1 MPTADIQALLARFDY
16 TDGVYLRDEMDIAVA
31 QREAITPHL
40 IALLDDLADNPLRYT
55 LEGRNGHVY
64 AVSLLSHFRET
75 AAHRAIIRAFTVPRE
90 QLEELWGDMIT
101 ETLPTLLHRTCG
113 GSLDRIRALVV
124 DREVDPFV
132 RGAAIEALTF
142 AVAEGVA
149 DRDETVA
156 FLEGLFTGEEAEADS
171 FFWSNL
177 VATLC
182 DLHPGDSMELIRR
195 AYADNLVQQDYIA
208 PEDVERSLALDRAE
222 AMDALRER
230 TRRRMPADLHSYISW
245 FAEFQPKE
253 DRPPASTDRE
263 AARARQAD
271 RKKQAERARN
281 KAAKKA
287 RKKNRR

>member
-156 FLEGLFTGEEAEADS
+156 FVQGLFTGEEAEADS

-208 PEDVERSLALDRAE
+208 PEDVERSLAMDRAE

-230 TRRRMPADLHSYISW
+230 TRRRMSGDLHRYISW

-287 RKKNRR
+287 RKKSRR

>member
-156 FLEGLFTGEEAEADS
+156 FVQGLFTGEEAEADS

-208 PEDVERSLALDRAE
+208 PEDVERSLAMDRAE

-230 TRRRMPADLHSYISW
+230 TRRRMPADLHRYISW

-287 RKKNRR
+287 RKKTRR

>member
-124 DREVDPFV
+124 DREVDLFV

-156 FLEGLFTGEEAEADS
+156 FVQGLFTGEEAEADS

-208 PEDVERSLALDRAE
+208 PEDVERSLAMDRAE

-230 TRRRMPADLHSYISW
+230 TRRRMPADLHRYISW

>member
-1 MPTADIQALLARFDY
+1 MPTADIQALLARFDFA
-16 TDGVYLRDEMDIAVA
+16 DGVYLHDEMDIAVA

-40 IALLDDLADNPLRYT
+40 IALLEDLADNPLRYT

-64 AVSLLSHFRET
+64 AVSLLAHFQET
-75 AAHRAIIRAFTVPRE
+75 AAHQAIIRAFTVPGE

-142 AVAEGVA
+142 AVAERVA

-156 FLEGLFTGEEAEADS
+156 FVQGLFTGEEAEADS

-222 AMDALRER
+222 AMEALRER
-230 TRRRMPADLHSYISW
+230 SRRRMPADLHRYISW
-245 FAEFQPKE
+245 FAEFQPK
-253 DRPPASTDRE
+253 DDPPRAEADRE
-263 AARARQAD
+263 TERTRRAGK
-271 RKKQAERARN
+271 KKQAERARN

>member
-156 FLEGLFTGEEAEADS
+156 FVQGLFTGEEAEADS

-195 AYADNLVQQDYIA
+195 AYADNLVQKDYIA
-208 PEDVERSLALDRAE
+208 PEDVERSLTLDRAE
-222 AMDALRER
+222 AMEALRER
-230 TRRRMPADLHSYISW
+230 TRRRMPADLHRYISW

>member
-40 IALLDDLADNPLRYT
+40 LALLDDLADNPLRYT

-156 FLEGLFTGEEAEADS
+156 FVQGLFTGEEAEADS

-208 PEDVERSLALDRAE
+208 PEDVERSLAMDRAE

-230 TRRRMPADLHSYISW
+230 TRRRMPADLHRYISW

>member
-16 TDGVYLRDEMDIAVA
+16 ADGVYLHDEMDIAVA
-31 QREAITPHL
+31 QRETITPHL
-40 IALLDDLADNPLRYT
+40 IALLDDLAENPLRYT

-64 AVSLLSHFRET
+64 AVSLLAHFQET
-75 AAHRAIIRAFTVPRE
+75 AAHRAIIRAFTVPGE

-156 FLEGLFTGEEAEADS
+156 FLEGLFTGEEAETDS

-195 AYADNLVQQDYIA
+195 AYADNLVQKDYIA
-208 PEDVERSLALDRAE
+208 PEDVERSLTLDRAE
-222 AMDALRER
+222 AMEALRER
-230 TRRRMPADLHSYISW
+230 TRRRMPADLHRYISW

-253 DRPPASTDRE
+253 DPPRPEADRE
-263 AARARQAD
+263 TERTRRAGK
-271 RKKQAERARN
+271 KKQAERARN

>member
-31 QREAITPHL
+31 HREAITPHL

-156 FLEGLFTGEEAEADS
+156 FVQGLFTGEEAEADS

-208 PEDVERSLALDRAE
+208 PEDVERSLAMDRAE

-230 TRRRMPADLHSYISW
+230 TRRRMPADLHRYISW

>member
-16 TDGVYLRDEMDIAVA
+16 ADGVYLHDEMDIAVA

-156 FLEGLFTGEEAEADS
+156 FVQELFTGEEAEADS

-208 PEDVERSLALDRAE
+208 PEDVERSLAMDRAE

-230 TRRRMPADLHSYISW
+230 TRRRMPADLHRYISW

>member
-1 MPTADIQALLARFDY
+1 MPTADIQALLARFDFA
-16 TDGVYLRDEMDIAVA
+16 DGVYLHDEMDIAVA

-40 IALLDDLADNPLRYT
+40 IALLEDLADNPLRYT

-64 AVSLLSHFRET
+64 AVSLLAHFQET
-75 AAHRAIIRAFTVPRE
+75 AAHQAIIRAFTVPGE

-222 AMDALRER
+222 AMEALRER
-230 TRRRMPADLHSYISW
+230 SRRRMPADLHRYISW
-245 FAEFQPKE
+245 FAEFQPK
-253 DRPPASTDRE
+253 DDPPRAEADRE
-263 AARARQAD
+263 TERTRRAGK
-271 RKKQAERARN
+271 KKQAERARN

>member
-1 MPTADIQALLARFDY
+1 M
-16 TDGVYLRDEMDIAVA
+16 
-31 QREAITPHL
+31 
-40 IALLDDLADNPLRYT
+40 
-55 LEGRNGHVY
+55 
-64 AVSLLSHFRET
+64 
-75 AAHRAIIRAFTVPRE
+75 
-90 QLEELWGDMIT
+90 
-101 ETLPTLLHRTCG
+101 
-113 GSLDRIRALVV
+113 
-124 DREVDPFV
+124 
-132 RGAAIEALTF
+132 
-142 AVAEGVA
+142 
-149 DRDETVA
+149 
-156 FLEGLFTGEEAEADS
+156 
-171 FFWSNL
+171 
-177 VATLC
+177 ATLC

-208 PEDVERSLALDRAE
+208 PEDVERSLAMDRAE

-230 TRRRMPADLHSYISW
+230 TRRRMPADLHRYISW

>member
-16 TDGVYLRDEMDIAVA
+16 ADGVYLHDEMDIAVA
-31 QREAITPHL
+31 QRETITPHL

-64 AVSLLSHFRET
+64 AVSLLAHFQET
-75 AAHRAIIRAFTVPRE
+75 AAHQAIIRAFTVPGE

-195 AYADNLVQQDYIA
+195 AYADNLVQKDYIA
-208 PEDVERSLALDRAE
+208 PEDVERSLTLDRAE
-222 AMDALRER
+222 AMEALRER
-230 TRRRMPADLHSYISW
+230 TRRRMPADLHRYISW

-253 DRPPASTDRE
+253 DPPRPEADRE
-263 AARARQAD
+263 TERTRRAGK
-271 RKKQAERARN
+271 KKQAERARN

>member
-16 TDGVYLRDEMDIAVA
+16 ADGVYLHDEMDIAVA

-124 DREVDPFV
+124 NREVDPFV

-156 FLEGLFTGEEAEADS
+156 FVQGLFTGEEAEADS

-208 PEDVERSLALDRAE
+208 PEDVERSLAMDRAE

-230 TRRRMPADLHSYISW
+230 TRRRMPADLHRYISW
-245 FAEFQPKE
+245 FAEFQPRE
-253 DRPPASTDRE
+253 DQPPASTDRE

>member
-75 AAHRAIIRAFTVPRE
+75 AAHRAIIRAFTVPWE

-124 DREVDPFV
+124 DREVDLFV

-208 PEDVERSLALDRAE
+208 PEDVERSLAMDRAE

-230 TRRRMPADLHSYISW
+230 TRRRMPADLHRYISW

>member
-124 DREVDPFV
+124 NREVDPFV

-156 FLEGLFTGEEAEADS
+156 FVQGLFTGEEAEADS

-230 TRRRMPADLHSYISW
+230 TRRRMPADLHRYISW

>member
-124 DREVDPFV
+124 NREVNPFV

-156 FLEGLFTGEEAEADS
+156 FVQGLFTGEEAEADS

-195 AYADNLVQQDYIA
+195 ACADNLVQQDYIA
-208 PEDVERSLALDRAE
+208 PEDVERSLAMDRAE

-230 TRRRMPADLHSYISW
+230 TRRRMPADLHRYISW

>member
-16 TDGVYLRDEMDIAVA
+16 ADGVYLHDEMDIAVA
-31 QREAITPHL
+31 QRETITPHL
-40 IALLDDLADNPLRYT
+40 ISLLDDLADNPLRYT

-64 AVSLLSHFRET
+64 AVSLLAHFQET
-75 AAHRAIIRAFTVPRE
+75 AAHRAIIRAFTVPGE

-195 AYADNLVQQDYIA
+195 AYADNLVQKDYIA
-208 PEDVERSLALDRAE
+208 PEDVERSLTLDRAE
-222 AMDALRER
+222 AMEALRER
-230 TRRRMPADLHSYISW
+230 TRRRMPADLHRYISW

-253 DRPPASTDRE
+253 DPPRPEADRE
-263 AARARQAD
+263 TERTRRAGK
-271 RKKQAERARN
+271 KKQAERARN

-287 RKKNRR
+287 RKKNRC

>member
-156 FLEGLFTGEEAEADS
+156 FVQGLFTGEEAEADS

-208 PEDVERSLALDRAE
+208 PEDVERSLAMDRAE

-230 TRRRMPADLHSYISW
+230 TRRRMPADLHRYISW
-245 FAEFQPKE
+245 FAEFQPKG

>member
-156 FLEGLFTGEEAEADS
+156 FVQGLFTGEEAEADS

-208 PEDVERSLALDRAE
+208 PEDVERSLAMDRAE

-230 TRRRMPADLHSYISW
+230 TRRRMPADLHRYISW

-271 RKKQAERARN
+271 RKKQTERARN

>member
-1 MPTADIQALLARFDY
+1 MPTADIQALLARFDFA
-16 TDGVYLRDEMDIAVA
+16 DGVYLHDEMDIAVA

-40 IALLDDLADNPLRYT
+40 IALLEDLADNPLRYT

-64 AVSLLSHFRET
+64 AVSLLAHFQET
-75 AAHRAIIRAFTVPRE
+75 AAHQAIIRAFTVPGE

-142 AVAEGVA
+142 AVAERVA

-156 FLEGLFTGEEAEADS
+156 FVQGLFTGEEAEADS

-222 AMDALRER
+222 AMEALRER
-230 TRRRMPADLHSYISW
+230 SRRRMPADLHRYISW

-253 DRPPASTDRE
+253 DPPRPEADRE
-263 AARARQAD
+263 TERTRRAGK
-271 RKKQAERARN
+271 KKQAERARN

>member
-16 TDGVYLRDEMDIAVA
+16 ADGVYLHDEMDIAVA
-31 QREAITPHL
+31 HRETITPLL
-40 IALLDDLADNPLRYT
+40 IALLEELADNPLLYT

-64 AVSLLSHFRET
+64 AVSLLAHFKET
-75 AAHRAIIRAFTVPRE
+75 AAHEAIIRAFSVDRE
-90 QLEELWGDMIT
+90 QSEELWGDMIT

-156 FLEGLFTGEEAEADS
+156 FVQGLFTGEEAEADS

-208 PEDVERSLALDRAE
+208 PEDVERSLAMDRAE

-230 TRRRMPADLHSYISW
+230 TRRRMPADLHRYISW

>member
-1 MPTADIQALLARFDY
+1 MPTADIQALLARFDFA
-16 TDGVYLRDEMDIAVA
+16 DGVYLHDEMDIAVA

-40 IALLDDLADNPLRYT
+40 IALLEDLADNPLRYT

-64 AVSLLSHFRET
+64 AVSLLAHFQET
-75 AAHRAIIRAFTVPRE
+75 AAHQAIIRAFTVPGE

-142 AVAEGVA
+142 AVAERVA

-156 FLEGLFTGEEAEADS
+156 FVQGLFTGEEAEADS

-222 AMDALRER
+222 AMEALRER
-230 TRRRMPADLHSYISW
+230 TRRRMPADLHRYISW
-245 FAEFQPKE
+245 FAEFQPK
-253 DRPPASTDRE
+253 DDPPRAEADRE
-263 AARARQAD
+263 TERTRRAGK
-271 RKKQAERARN
+271 KKQAERARN

>member
-156 FLEGLFTGEEAEADS
+156 FVQGLFTGEEAEADS

-230 TRRRMPADLHSYISW
+230 TRRRMPADLHRYISW

>member
-16 TDGVYLRDEMDIAVA
+16 ADGVYLHDEMDIAVA

-195 AYADNLVQQDYIA
+195 AYADNLVQKDYIA
-208 PEDVERSLALDRAE
+208 PEDVERSLTLDRAE
-222 AMDALRER
+222 AMEALRER
-230 TRRRMPADLHSYISW
+230 TRRRMPADLHRYISW

-253 DRPPASTDRE
+253 DPPRPEADRE
-263 AARARQAD
+263 TERTRRAGK
-271 RKKQAERARN
+271 KKQAERARN

-287 RKKNRR
+287 RKKNRC

>member
-16 TDGVYLRDEMDIAVA
+16 ADGVYLHDEMDIAVA
-31 QREAITPHL
+31 QRETITPHL

-64 AVSLLSHFRET
+64 AVSLLAHFQET
-75 AAHRAIIRAFTVPRE
+75 AAHRAIIRAFTVPGE

-156 FLEGLFTGEEAEADS
+156 FVQGLFTGEEAEADS

-195 AYADNLVQQDYIA
+195 AYADNLVQKDYIA
-208 PEDVERSLALDRAE
+208 PEDVERSLTLDRAE
-222 AMDALRER
+222 AMEALRER
-230 TRRRMPADLHSYISW
+230 TRRRMPADLHRYISW

-253 DRPPASTDRE
+253 DPPRPEADRE
-263 AARARQAD
+263 TERTRRAGK
-271 RKKQAERARN
+271 KKQAERARN

>member
-1 MPTADIQALLARFDY
+1 
-16 TDGVYLRDEMDIAVA
+16 
-31 QREAITPHL
+31 
-40 IALLDDLADNPLRYT
+40 
-55 LEGRNGHVY
+55 VY

-222 AMDALRER
+222 AMEALRER
-230 TRRRMPADLHSYISW
+230 TRRRMPADLHRYISW

-253 DRPPASTDRE
+253 DPPRPEADRE
-263 AARARQAD
+263 TERTRRAGK
-271 RKKQAERARN
+271 KKQAERARN

>member
-113 GSLDRIRALVV
+113 GSLDRIRALVA
-124 DREVDPFV
+124 DREVDLFV

-156 FLEGLFTGEEAEADS
+156 FVQGLFTGEEAEADS

-208 PEDVERSLALDRAE
+208 PEDVERSLAMDRAE

-230 TRRRMPADLHSYISW
+230 TRRRMPADLHRYISW

>member
-208 PEDVERSLALDRAE
+208 PEDVERSLAMDRAE

-230 TRRRMPADLHSYISW
+230 TRRRMPADLHRYISW

>member
-1 MPTADIQALLARFDY
+1 MPPADIQALLARFDS

-156 FLEGLFTGEEAEADS
+156 FVQGLFTGEEAEADS

-208 PEDVERSLALDRAE
+208 PEDVERSLAMDRAE

-230 TRRRMPADLHSYISW
+230 TRRRMPADLHRYISW

>member
-156 FLEGLFTGEEAEADS
+156 FVQGLFTGEEAEADS

-208 PEDVERSLALDRAE
+208 PEDVERSLAMDRAE

-230 TRRRMPADLHSYISW
+230 TRRRMPADLHRYISW
-245 FAEFQPKE
+245 FAEFQPK
-253 DRPPASTDRE
+253 DDPPRPEADRE
-263 AARARQAD
+263 NERTRRAGK
-271 RKKQAERARN
+271 KKQAERARN

>member
-16 TDGVYLRDEMDIAVA
+16 ADGVYLHDEMDIAVA
-31 QREAITPHL
+31 QRETITPHL
-40 IALLDDLADNPLRYT
+40 IALLDDLAENPLRYT

-64 AVSLLSHFRET
+64 AVSLLAHFQET
-75 AAHRAIIRAFTVPRE
+75 AAHRAIIRAFTVPGE

-195 AYADNLVQQDYIA
+195 AYADNLVQKDYIA
-208 PEDVERSLALDRAE
+208 PEDVERSLTLDRAE
-222 AMDALRER
+222 AMEALRER
-230 TRRRMPADLHSYISW
+230 TRRRMPADLHRYISW

-253 DRPPASTDRE
+253 DPPRPEADRE
-263 AARARQAD
+263 TERTRRAGK
-271 RKKQAERARN
+271 KKQAERARN

>member
-31 QREAITPHL
+31 HREAITPHL

-156 FLEGLFTGEEAEADS
+156 FVQGLFTGEEAEADS

-230 TRRRMPADLHSYISW
+230 TRRRMPADLHRYISW

>member
-132 RGAAIEALTF
+132 RGAAIEALTL

-156 FLEGLFTGEEAEADS
+156 FVQGLFTGEEAEADS

-208 PEDVERSLALDRAE
+208 PEDVERSLAMDRAE

-230 TRRRMPADLHSYISW
+230 TRRRMPADLHRYISW

>member
-1 MPTADIQALLARFDY
+1 MPTADIQALLARFEYAD
-16 TDGVYLRDEMDIAVA
+16 DAYLKDEMDIAVA
-31 QREAITPHL
+31 HRETITPLL
-40 IALLDDLADNPLRYT
+40 IALLEELADNPLLYT

-64 AVSLLSHFRET
+64 AVSLLAHFKET
-75 AAHRAIIRAFTVPRE
+75 AAHQAIIRAFTVPGD

-124 DREVDPFV
+124 DREVDLFV

-156 FLEGLFTGEEAEADS
+156 FVQGLFTGEEAEADS

-182 DLHPGDSMELIRR
+182 DLHPGDSMDLIRR
-195 AYADNLVQQDYIA
+195 AYADGLVQPGYIGMS
-208 PEDVERSLALDRAE
+208 DVERSLALDRAE
-222 AMDALRER
+222 AMAALGER

-245 FAEFQPKE
+245 FAEFQPK
-253 DRPPASTDRE
+253 DDPPRPEADRE
-263 AARARQAD
+263 NERTRRAGK
-271 RKKQAERARN
+271 KKQAERARN